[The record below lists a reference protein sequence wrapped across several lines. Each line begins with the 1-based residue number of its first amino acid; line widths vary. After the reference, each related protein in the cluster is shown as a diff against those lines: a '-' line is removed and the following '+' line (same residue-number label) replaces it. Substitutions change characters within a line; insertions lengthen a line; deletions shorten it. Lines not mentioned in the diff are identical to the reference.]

1 MTGTGPYSD
10 GPGLFER
17 LTPEW
22 GDRNAQRQGSAWIT
36 VRATPVTGRVAVQLA
51 VRLTEC

>member
-1 MTGTGPYSD
+1 MTGTGSCND
-10 GPGLFER
+10 DAGLIER

-22 GDRNAQRQGSAWIT
+22 GSRNAQRQGSAWIT